1 VITND
6 FYSQAN
12 HGPFQTYDLGNFTL
26 EEGGTI
32 RGCQLAYATHGKLN
46 KKKRQRDPHP
56 LLVLRHQQDF

>member
-1 VITND
+1 MITND

-12 HGPFQTYDLGNFTL
+12 HGPFETYDLGNFTL

-46 KKKRQRDPHP
+46 KKK
-56 LLVLRHQQDF
+56 